1 MIIIDRS
8 SSAVIRSTGRRP
20 LALWLASA
28 MAPFLLSC
36 ASPEPRPLDA
46 EFRLTQPVSDMES
59 LQAVAAEGAG
69 APEADAEV
77 PVVRYRGN
85 DRQVNIP
92 PVREPIRLLGKDVS
106 LNFEQAPLEEVVHAV
121 LGDILE
127 LDYIVDGPIKGQV
140 TLRTRTPI
148 PRDQLLKVLE
158 SLLQANGMLL
168 IRGSDDRF
176 LITGSQRASQLQP
189 SVSNPNNP
197 DAGFSTIVVPLR
209 FISAS
214 NMAEILKP
222 VAPESAF
229 VRIDNTRNLLM
240 LAGTRGQLDGWLD
253 MVRTFDV
260 DLLKGMSM
268 GMFPLVNSNV
278 EDIGTALAEL
288 LGAGGKD
295 GGGSLGQ
302 LVRVIPVKR
311 LNSLL
316 IVTPRAHYLD
326 SIETW
331 IKRLDSAPDS
341 SYEKRLYV
349 YAVQNTSAAH
359 LAELL
364 TKIYTDTG
372 GGVVTAS
379 RTTVTGVADNSVAP
393 GLAMESLGGG
403 GTGSGGLGNGGLG
416 GGGGSIGGGFEAG
429 DVNRGFGSAGG
440 ERSGPTVAA
449 LKMADAIGG
458 NMASAMSEVRV
469 VADEENNSLMI
480 HATGR
485 QYRTIQAALEKLDR
499 VATQVIIEASIL
511 EVSLTDD
518 LRYGLEWTFKNG
530 LGSDYDG
537 VGVLANAASGPGGL
551 FPGFNYTITN
561 SIGDISAVLN
571 ALGEASLLNVIS
583 TPSVMVLDNHTAQI
597 HVGEQVP
604 VSMGQSVVVGG
615 AAVERIVYR
624 DTGVKLMVK
633 PSVNA
638 GGLITM
644 DVQQSV
650 TDIGEIET
658 STGERKF
665 LNRDIASRVAVR
677 SNESV
682 VLGGLIR
689 ERGATGSSGLPGLHK
704 IPVFGALFGSKAEEN
719 SRTELLVIITP
730 RAIYNETELRQ
741 VSEEMRSQIRHM
753 ELLELPPD

>member
-1 MIIIDRS
+1 MHAG
-8 SSAVIRSTGRRP
+8 AVQRAVLFLLVP
-20 LALWLASA
+20 V
-28 MAPFLLSC
+28 LLSC
-36 ASPEPRPLDA
+36 ATNEPEPIDN
-46 EFRLTQPVSDMES
+46 EFTLIQPVADMS
-59 LQAVAAEGAG
+59 ALQATAAEGARPG
-69 APEADAEV
+69 AGSAGDTDQPV
-77 PVVRYRGN
+77 PSVQYRGN
-85 DRQVNIP
+85 DRQVNVP
-92 PVREPIRLLGKDVS
+92 AVQEAVRLLGDDVS
-106 LNFEQAPLEEVVHAV
+106 LNFEEAPLAEVVHAV

-158 SLLQANGMLL
+158 SLLQANDMLL
-168 IRGSDDRF
+168 LRRPDDRF
-176 LITGSQRASQLQP
+176 LISGSARAAQLQP
-189 SVSNPNNP
+189 SVANPNNP
-197 DAGFSTIVVPLR
+197 GAGYSTIIVPLR

-214 NMAEILKP
+214 NMAEILQP

-229 VRIDNTRNLLM
+229 VRIDNNRNLLM
-240 LAGTRGQLDGWLD
+240 LAGTRAQLDGWLD
-253 MVRTFDV
+253 MIRTFDV
-260 DLLKGMSM
+260 DLLKGMSV
-268 GMFPLVNSNV
+268 GLYPLVNSNV
-278 EDIGTALAEL
+278 EDIGEALAGL
-288 LGAGGKD
+288 LGSGGED
-295 GGGSLGQ
+295 GQGGMGQ

-316 IVTPRAHYLD
+316 VVTPRAHYLD
-326 SIETW
+326 SVETW

-349 YAVQNTSAAH
+349 YDVQNTSARH

-372 GGVVTAS
+372 AGGVVTAS
-379 RTTVTGVADNSVAP
+379 RTTTTGIADNSVAP
-393 GLAMESLGGG
+393 GMAMESLSGGG
-403 GTGSGGLGNGGLG
+403 GGGGGGGLG
-416 GGGGSIGGGFEAG
+416 GISGSAGGLDAS
-429 DVNRGFGSAGG
+429 DLNRGFGAAA
-440 ERSGPTVAA
+440 SGTATSVAA
-449 LKMADAIGG
+449 LKVAEAIGG
-458 NMASAMSEVRV
+458 DLASTMSDVRV
-469 VADEENNSLMI
+469 VADEDNNALMI

-485 QYRTIQAALEKLDR
+485 QYRTIQAALERLDV

-537 VGVLANAASGPGGL
+537 VGVFASAASGPAGL
-551 FPGFNYTITN
+551 FPGFNYTVTN
-561 SIGDISAVLN
+561 SVGDISAVLN

-583 TPSVMVLDNHTAQI
+583 TPSVMVLDNHTASI

-604 VSMGQSVVVGG
+604 VSMGQSVSDGG
-615 AAVERIVYR
+615 TATERIVYR

-638 GGLITM
+638 GGLVTM
-644 DVQQSV
+644 DVRQSV
-650 TDIGEIET
+650 TDIGEIEA

-665 LNRDIASRVAVR
+665 LNRDIVSRVAVR

-689 ERGATGSSGLPGLHK
+689 ERGATGSAGLPGLHK
-704 IPVFGALFGSKAEEN
+704 LPIVGALFGTKNEEN

-730 RAIYNETELRQ
+730 RAIYNESELRD
-741 VSEEMRSQIRHM
+741 VSAEMRSQIRYM
-753 ELLELPPD
+753 ELLELAPD